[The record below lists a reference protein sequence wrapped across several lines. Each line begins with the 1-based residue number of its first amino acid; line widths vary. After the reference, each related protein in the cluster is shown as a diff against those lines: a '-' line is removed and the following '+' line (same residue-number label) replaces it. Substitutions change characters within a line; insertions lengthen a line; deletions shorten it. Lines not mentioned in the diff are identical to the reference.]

1 MQLRAETFALAVDK
15 TAVGKRKKKENS
27 KNVKN
32 LTQLCFSHSVKMSH
46 CYIAMTALASYFKHY
61 FGPNYMNTSIC
72 ILLHRRN
79 RRWQAWRAPLQQ
91 PAHVT
96 APPSLPVA
104 ARKWWGGVG
113 KHACCCGEQA
123 ARHHSSR

>member
-46 CYIAMTALASYFKHY
+46 CYIAMTALASYFKTL
-61 FGPNYMNTSIC
+61 FRSILYEY
-72 ILLHRRN
+72 IHLHPLASP
-79 RRWQAWRAPLQQ
+79 QPPQMAGMARATAAA
-91 PAHVT
+91 AHVT

-104 ARKWWGGVG
+104 AYVVG
-113 KHACCCGEQA
+113 RGWET
-123 ARHHSSR
+123 RLLLR